1 MKERGK
7 LKRVLTHEPISFIQ
21 QAERRRIERLRNI
34 KGTVKSGMKL
44 SSDYIRKK
52 VESRHQEFQ
61 KNRGKTNSNKH
72 EVKEF
77 QFDKVS
83 LPNGEK
89 TKYGLKLTPIPDVE
103 TQRSRIVNI
112 STNDGK
118 ENINQMHMRRCNS
131 EKRIDNSMISN
142 KTLKSNST
150 VVHDRVFIPAGKNTR
165 VTEVKAKEKKEKL
178 QKISPSQIKNNISRT
193 SKKEIKNIDAK
204 FQRGTNLDCLEKE
217 KQEALAIL
225 NEIDKGF
232 GHISCEDRQDIP
244 EFNLIKIG
252 TKEVTESS
260 SPSNSSFDSTR
271 EDNNFLCSNFDSLSE
286 GITKKD
292 QIQPITFKLES
303 FFPSKMSE

>member
-7 LKRVLTHEPISFIQ
+7 IKRLLTHEPISFVQ

-44 SSDYIRKK
+44 SSDYIRKQ

-61 KNRGKTNSNKH
+61 KNKKKNHSNKY
-72 EVKEF
+72 EVDDF
-77 QFDKVS
+77 QFEKAS
-83 LPNGEK
+83 RPNGEK

-103 TQRSRIVNI
+103 TQRPRITNI
-112 STNDGK
+112 TNDGK
-118 ENINQMHMRRCNS
+118 ENINQIHIRRCDS
-131 EKRIDNSMISN
+131 EKKIGNSIMSS
-142 KTLKSNST
+142 KTLKSKST

-165 VTEVKAKEKKEKL
+165 VTEGKAKEKKEKL
-178 QKISPSQIKNNISRT
+178 QKISPSQIKNNTIRISR
-193 SKKEIKNIDAK
+193 KEIKNVDAK

-232 GHISCEDRQDIP
+232 GYIGCEDRRDIP
-244 EFNLIKIG
+244 ELDLMKIS
-252 TKEVTESS
+252 TKEVTEAGSPSS
-260 SPSNSSFDSTR
+260 SSVDSTR
-271 EDNNFLCSNFDSLSE
+271 KNENFSCSNFDSLSE
-286 GITKKD
+286 DGTKKD
-292 QIQPITFKLES
+292 QIQPITFNLES